1 VEVVV
6 AVIAV
11 IVVDVD
17 VDVIA
22 APGDALAPTV
32 HSRP

>member
-1 VEVVV
+1 MEVVV

-11 IVVDVD
+11 IVVDM
-17 VDVIA
+17 DVIA